1 MPAILHST
9 ISPPVGA
16 GHACDPAQHDL
27 TACRSWP
34 CLRSYTARALPPA
47 ILRHK
52 KASSTTKCLEA
63 FFYQNKLQR
72 TTTPRVK
79 SAGLRYAA
87 NHRYQ

>member
-52 KASSTTKCLEA
+52 KASSI
-63 FFYQNKLQR
+63 
-72 TTTPRVK
+72 K

>member
-9 ISPPVGA
+9 ISSSVGA

-63 FFYQNKLQR
+63 FFIKTNYNELQR
-72 TTTPRVK
+72 R
-79 SAGLRYAA
+79 ALRA
-87 NHRYQ
+87 RG